1 MSDNENDTGEQAGER
16 ESRKSARGRR
26 KSASKE
32 KDETEPVR
40 RERDSDKNG
49 EKENENEN
57 DGEKEGKGQKM
68 PSAQEKAIEMA
79 EESKRRAAKKLELS
93 LTRSGGAYIPPFKL
107 ARLKAQITDKK
118 SRTYQRMAWDSL
130 RKSINGLINK
140 VNTGNIKHL
149 IPEIFAENLVR
160 GRGLVCR
167 SVMKA
172 QMASP
177 GFTHVYAAL
186 IAVLNTKMPEL
197 GELLLKR
204 IIMQFRRAYRRND
217 KLVVLACTKFMA
229 HLVNQQM
236 AHELLALQ
244 LLTLL
249 LETPTDDSVEVAVD
263 FVKECGQILTD
274 ISPKGIHRIFERF
287 RAILH
292 DGEIDRRVQYMIEGL
307 FAVRKSN
314 FEDYPAVLP
323 ELDLV
328 DLDDQITHELS
339 LDDVHDTENGI
350 NIFKFDPDYEEN
362 EKQYEEIKKE
372 ILGDSD
378 EEEGGEGDSD
388 DSGEEEEEEEQEE
401 EKEKAEITDKT
412 EAQTINLRR
421 KIYLFT
427 ILNFQEC
434 AHKLLGFKELEGQ
447 EVELCNMMIE
457 CCSQER
463 TYLKFYGLLGQRFC
477 EIDVTYQ
484 EKFDECF
491 ALHYATIHRFET
503 NRLRNIA
510 KFFAHLLYTDAFD
523 WSVLSYIRLNE
534 EDTTSSSRIFIKIL
548 FRELSELMG
557 LAKLK
562 ARLDD
567 QFMQEYFSG
576 LFPKDHPKNTRFAIN
591 FFTSIGLGGLTE
603 NLRLHLK
610 NMPKMLMAQK
620 AAQVEKA
627 GSDSDSDSESESD
640 SDSDSSDS
648 SDSSDD
654 SSDSSDSSGSE
665 SESDS
670 DSSGD
675 ESEEGGGGKKKG
687 KKKGKNKEKEKESG
701 GDEEGSKKSK
711 KKEKEK
717 EREGGGD
724 EEGSKKKSK
733 KQDKDQR
740 RSREKEGSSE
750 DEGSKTSRKKG
761 IRRSRDREE
770 GSPPPSKR
778 QRRDRSAS

>member
-1 MSDNENDTGEQAGER
+1 MSSEVERAKSGRER
-16 ESRKSARGRR
+16 EEG
-26 KSASKE
+26 
-32 KDETEPVR
+32 ETEPEEIEPSPSR
-40 RERDSDKNG
+40 RKGKSATPPRERG
-49 EKENENEN
+49 EAESRSSRK
-57 DGEKEGKGQKM
+57 KGKGRSEDKPTSPSQSVQDEGTGEGDKM
-68 PSAQEKAIEMA
+68 QSAQEKAIEMA
-79 EESKRRAAKKLELS
+79 EEAKRRASKKLELQ
-93 LTRSGGAYIPPFKL
+93 LTRSGGAYVPPFKL

-118 SRTYQRMAWDSL
+118 SRTYQRLAWDSL

-140 VNTGNIKHL
+140 VNTTNIKFI

-177 GFTHVYAAL
+177 GFTHVYAGL
-186 IAVLNTKMPEL
+186 MAVLNTKMPEL

-204 IIMQFRRAYRRND
+204 IIMQFRKAYKRND
-217 KLVVLACTKFMA
+217 KLIVLACTKFMA

-236 AHELLALQ
+236 AHELLSLQ

-292 DGEIDRRVQYMIEGL
+292 EGEIDKRVQYMIEGL
-307 FAVRKSN
+307 FLVRKSG
-314 FEDYPAVLP
+314 FEEFPAVMP

-339 LDDVHDTENGI
+339 LDDIHDTENAI

-372 ILGDSD
+372 ILGESDESGGEGEGGSDSSEESEES
-378 EEEGGEGDSD
+378 EEEGKNVADI
-388 DSGEEEEEEEQEE
+388 Q
-401 EKEKAEITDKT
+401 DKT
-412 EAQTINLRR
+412 EATVINMRR
-421 KIYLFT
+421 RIYMC
-427 ILNFQEC
+427 IMSSLNFQEC
-434 AHKLLGFKELEGQ
+434 AHKLLGFPELEGQ

-567 QFMQEYFSG
+567 AFMQEYFSG

-620 AAQVEKA
+620 AQVEK
-627 GSDSDSDSESESD
+627 SDSEDSSEDESSD
-640 SDSDSSDS
+640 DDSSSDS
-648 SDSSDD
+648 SDSSSSSSESSGDD
-654 SSDSSDSSGSE
+654 SDSSDSG
-665 SESDS
+665 SDS
-670 DSSGD
+670 DKDKSAKSKAGKRKENERDKGGSGSD
-675 ESEEGGGGKKKG
+675 EAGGKDKSAKSKG
-687 KKKGKNKEKEKESG
+687 KRKES
-701 GDEEGSKKSK
+701 
-711 KKEKEK
+711 
-717 EREGGGD
+717 R
-724 EEGSKKKSK
+724 
-733 KQDKDQR
+733 
-740 RSREKEGSSE
+740 REK
-750 DEGSKTSRKKG
+750 
-761 IRRSRDREE
+761 RDS
-770 GSPPPSKR
+770 SPPPSKR
-778 QRRDRSAS
+778 QKRRDS